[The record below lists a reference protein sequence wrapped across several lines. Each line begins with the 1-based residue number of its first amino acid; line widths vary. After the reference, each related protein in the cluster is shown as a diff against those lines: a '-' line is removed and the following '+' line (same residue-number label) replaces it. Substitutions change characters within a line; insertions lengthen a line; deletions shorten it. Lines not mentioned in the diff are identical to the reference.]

1 MTSRGDENFPRAA
14 WAVFPSARFYSGGP
28 GEGRHAFVPQ
38 AVCAV
43 GCCVPAG
50 LSSREGGKRAGLD
63 VKEHSSAWKRVVFS
77 SGGRI
82 GWHE

>member
-28 GEGRHAFVPQ
+28 GKGRHAFVPQ
-38 AVCAV
+38 VAAFLLARQ
-43 GCCVPAG
+43 AG
-50 LSSREGGKRAGLD
+50 RAGKERAWN
-63 VKEHSSAWKRVVFS
+63 VKECSAAWKRVVFS